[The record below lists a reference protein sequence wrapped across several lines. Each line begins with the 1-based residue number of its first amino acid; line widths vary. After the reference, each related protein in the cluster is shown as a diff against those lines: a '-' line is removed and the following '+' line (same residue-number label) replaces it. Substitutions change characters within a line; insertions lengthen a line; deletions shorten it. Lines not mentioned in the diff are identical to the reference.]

1 MYTEHIFAGAN
12 QQTNMRRN
20 HELTRMALQVT
31 NNGQDVIIFLRETM
45 DGTDPRVKVCHQLA
59 AARIL
64 SRIGLEDGKKFVKDN
79 CVPRFRKP
87 KDPLHKIWRSIHGAH
102 AEIYYAARQYTRDGT
117 QIMGFLADV
126 MNDCW
131 PKFKPQHRLAAA
143 RELLRHIEYI
153 PEGDEGDLPIN
164 HGLNVWPGEPPKPA
178 PAPGSVILNVAD
190 YYAAMGVEYVPTEPA
205 PVKKPD
211 IYYRPPNR
219 TTANPASATATAAK
233 PNLNNDAVSKQAPT
247 ATAAS
252 EPADE
257 STGESSPATKTAATA
272 EPNPTTDK
280 PNEPTDNPTANPAAT
295 NESQPTESDES
306 NPTDP
311 EDDGDPYYEYIPDCD
326 CGNCQHCYEYAL
338 FLEDWGDDWHTPDY
352 EDP

>member
-1 MYTEHIFAGAN
+1 
-12 QQTNMRRN
+12 MRRN
-20 HELTRMALQVT
+20 HELTQMALQVT

-79 CVPRFRKP
+79 CVPRFRKR

-178 PAPGSVILNVAD
+178 PAPGSVILNIAD
-190 YYAAMGVEYVPTEPA
+190 YYASMGREYHPTEPA

-211 IYYRPPNR
+211 IYYRPPNQ
-219 TTANPASATATAAK
+219 TPANPASASATAAK
-233 PNLNNDAVSKQAPT
+233 SAPNDNAVSKQT
-247 ATAAS
+247 ANAA
-252 EPADE
+252 
-257 STGESSPATKTAATA
+257 AATA
-272 EPNPTTDK
+272 ESDPTTDK
-280 PNEPTDNPTANPAAT
+280 PDEPTAKTTAT
-295 NESQPTESDES
+295 NESQPTESGKTPKTDEP
-306 NPTDP
+306 NPTEP
-311 EDDGDPYYEYIPDCD
+311 EDDGDPYYDDIPDCD
-326 CGNCQHCYEYAL
+326 CGNCHHCYEYAL